1 MPKLNAHDLIDG
13 NLKLPSLPD
22 IYFQVSRMINDPRFS
37 LEDVSQVILKDPAL
51 SARLLK
57 LVNSSF
63 YGFQSRIDTISRA
76 IVVIGID
83 ELKNLILVTS
93 VIDSFQNIP
102 TDLVNMTDFWMRSI
116 RCALL
121 ARCLAKKSFFLHSE
135 RLFVAGLLH
144 DIGSLVLY
152 LKFPQ
157 QSALVLKQ
165 AANERQ
171 ILPSLQQD
179 IIGVDYT
186 QTGSALI
193 QSWQLPESL
202 VTAVA
207 CQLQPERA
215 LAHNLEATLLAVTV
229 SLINGLEQ
237 GRPITKLVNSLM
249 INWLIQLKISPEDI
263 INASEQADSE
273 FEQIFELVASHK
285 KIY

>member
-1 MPKLNAHDLIDG
+1 MPKLDAHDLIDG
-13 NLKLPSLPD
+13 NLELPSLPD

-37 LEDVSQVILKDPAL
+37 LENISQVILKDPAL

-76 IVVIGID
+76 IVVVGVD
-83 ELKNLILVTS
+83 ELKNLILITS

-171 ILPSLQQD
+171 ILPALQQD

-193 QSWQLPESL
+193 QSWQLPEPL

-215 LAHNLEATLLAVTV
+215 LAHKLEATLLAVSV

-237 GRPITKLVNSLM
+237 GQPITELVNALM
-249 INWLIQLKISPEDI
+249 IDWLVLLKIDPDGI
-263 INASEQADSE
+263 INALEQADSE
-273 FEQIFELVASHK
+273 FEQVFELVASNK

>member
-102 TDLVNMTDFWMRSI
+102 TDLVNMTNFWMRSI

-171 ILPSLQQD
+171 ILPTLQQD
-179 IIGVDYT
+179 IIGLDYT

-202 VTAVA
+202 VIAVA

-237 GRPITKLVNSLM
+237 GRPITELVNSLM
-249 INWLIQLKISPEDI
+249 INWLIQLKISPDDI

>member
-263 INASEQADSE
+263 INASEQTDSE